1 MTLLYHPITKL
12 IKTTRM
18 VSSTSSGSTFDGS
31 IITSD
36 YQKCGNYWQRADNQN
51 ILNEYK
57 SKFNWS
63 NREHERILDIGCGP
77 GDVTN
82 DILLP
87 VVKKYST
94 NFTIVGSDID
104 VRAIEQAKTTY
115 PYIEFDVLDIGSP
128 LPSNWIMENSKLLV
142 KTGTTLGWTGRL
154 WHFFQN

>member
-1 MTLLYHPITKL
+1 M
-12 IKTTRM
+12 
-18 VSSTSSGSTFDGS
+18 
-31 IITSD
+31 
-36 YQKCGNYWQRADNQN
+36 
-51 ILNEYK
+51 NEYK

-128 LPSNWIMENSKLLV
+128 LPSNWMMENSKLLV
-142 KTGTTLGWTGRL
+142 KIKM
-154 WHFFQN
+154 NSI